1 MVLKNK
7 KFKNTVNS
15 WLLFK
20 KFSVKKSTYYRYKYI
35 TNKYIVSYFE
45 NKRISYFVNY
55 DFSIYMDFLLKNL
68 SSKTVSDIMIV
79 FKSILKYISKKYN
92 VNYKLDLISV
102 PKSNVDEIKTLE
114 SKERNRLE
122 MYCLNNDDFKVVG
135 IAVCM
140 LTGLRIGEICA
151 LKWGNINLNEK
162 IIYVKETLQRVY
174 VEKDNTKII
183 IDEHKTKAAIRR
195 IPIPQKLFNVLQEI
209 EKKYNFKK
217 DYYFL
222 TGNTKYIEPRNY
234 ERIFKRCLDICKIQK
249 YNFHTL
255 RHTFA
260 TNCINIGMDP
270 KTLSVI
276 LGHSNV
282 QITLNRYV
290 HPSFADQKTFLDKL

>member
-1 MVLKNK
+1 MYAYRLKNWRNMC
-7 KFKNTVNS
+7 FK
-15 WLLFK
+15 
-20 KFSVKKSTYYRYKYI
+20 
-35 TNKYIVSYFE
+35 
-45 NKRISYFVNY
+45 
-55 DFSIYMDFLLKNL
+55 M
-68 SSKTVSDIMIV
+68 
-79 FKSILKYISKKYN
+79 
-92 VNYKLDLISV
+92 
-102 PKSNVDEIKTLE
+102 
-114 SKERNRLE
+114 
-122 MYCLNNDDFKVVG
+122 
-135 IAVCM
+135 
-140 LTGLRIGEICA
+140 
-151 LKWGNINLNEK
+151 GNINLNEK

-183 IDEHKTKAAIRR
+183 IDEPKTKAAIRR

-234 ERIFKRCLDICKIQK
+234 ERIFKRCLNICKIQK